1 MPTYVLVHGCFHD
14 GSSWARVIERLEWHG
29 VRAFGPTVAGHGFGV
44 PKDVS
49 HAESTR
55 SVVEF
60 IMDNGLTDI
69 VLVGHSYGAT
79 IISKVVEAIPE
90 HIRRLVFW
98 SGLIAND
105 GESVMDLFPPSQ
117 RELFTRLAAESTDN
131 TLSLPFDIWRDV
143 FINDADIELA
153 HWAYDQ
159 LSPEPFQQLV
169 EQLDLQKFYSLP
181 KPRSFLIGTE
191 DTVLPP
197 GPWGWHPRLSSRL
210 GQHRLVQMP
219 GSHEVVFSN
228 PNGLADNII
237 AAGRD

>member
-1 MPTYVLVHGCFHD
+1 MPTYVLVHGCFHE

-44 PKDVS
+44 PKDVT

-55 SVVEF
+55 SVVDF
-60 IMDNGLTDI
+60 IVDNDLTDI

-90 HIRRLVFW
+90 RVRRLVFY
-98 SGLIAND
+98 SGLILND
-105 GESVMDLFPPSQ
+105 GESVLDVFPPSH
-117 RELFTRLAAESTDN
+117 RELFTSLAAESQDN
-131 TLSLPFDIWRDV
+131 TLSLPFDVWRDV
-143 FINDADIELA
+143 FINDADIDVA
-153 HWAYDQ
+153 RWAYDQ

-169 EQLDLQKFYSLP
+169 EPMDLQKFCSLP
-181 KPRSFLIGTE
+181 VPRSFLIGTE

-210 GQHRLVQMP
+210 GQHRLVQMR

-228 PNGLADNII
+228 PTGLADNLIV
-237 AAGRD
+237 AGRD